1 MMMDNVRFW
10 VTSKVTLNRLVLMSL
25 NEERQ
30 TMIGIDI
37 VKYLE
42 KGIAIYL
49 EGQVSSMPLFNLPI
63 LTS

>member
-1 MMMDNVRFW
+1 
-10 VTSKVTLNRLVLMSL
+10 MSL

-63 LTS
+63 LTSWKAAAMILRN